1 MSQENVE
8 IVKRVQPSGVDLADL
23 FRASTPPDP
32 SATGIDLTA
41 FASDFET
48 EFIARRVFGSLPPGV
63 AHGLQGFID
72 SWRDW
77 LEPWASYYI
86 EVEEYIESGEE
97 VVSLTRVL
105 AKTTRDGVAVEH
117 RPAAVWSLRDGRI
130 ARVRFY
136 LDREEALGAAGVRV

>member
-8 IVKRVQPSGVDLADL
+8 IVKRVQASGVDLVPL
-23 FRASTPPDP
+23 FRSTAPDP

-48 EFIARRVFGSLPPGV
+48 EFISRRTFGSIQPST
-63 AHGLQGFID
+63 AQGLQGFAEG
-72 SWRDW
+72 WRDW

-86 EVEEYIESGEE
+86 VAEEFIDAGEE

-105 AKTTRDGVAVEH
+105 AQTTA
-117 RPAAVWSLRDGRI
+117 
-130 ARVRFY
+130 
-136 LDREEALGAAGVRV
+136 